1 MVEYKKL
8 HNKLKWKLQRKLVK
22 IIAMQDKHW
31 SGWRP
36 IALRC
41 WKFSWKTILWAWFL
55 RYIREATM
63 KLLQDRKPKLRI
75 WTSTGLGRNWSLIT
89 LSSVIHCWYQ
99 NLNRACSSVF
109 FDSNS
114 KETFCN
120 NNDGSTSL
128 KMQPQRSSNRVGHH
142 ARSPHVVWNR
152 LTHHDVQKQR
162 QKWPLMWTVCPKG
175 LVQLNLYLAFLE
187 KFQRLLIKIGF
198 LRFHYTRW
206 KWDSPHPSQ
215 LSRLKL
221 KHLRNP

>member
-1 MVEYKKL
+1 MVPSSFCL
-8 HNKLKWKLQRKLVK
+8 FFH
-22 IIAMQDKHW
+22 
-31 SGWRP
+31 
-36 IALRC
+36 
-41 WKFSWKTILWAWFL
+41 FSWMSNHFDSLRSSFQGIHEEACLDFCIRVATNGTWCICGRKTF
-55 RYIREATM
+55 R
-63 KLLQDRKPKLRI
+63 
-75 WTSTGLGRNWSLIT
+75 G
-89 LSSVIHCWYQ
+89 
-99 NLNRACSSVF
+99 ACSSVF